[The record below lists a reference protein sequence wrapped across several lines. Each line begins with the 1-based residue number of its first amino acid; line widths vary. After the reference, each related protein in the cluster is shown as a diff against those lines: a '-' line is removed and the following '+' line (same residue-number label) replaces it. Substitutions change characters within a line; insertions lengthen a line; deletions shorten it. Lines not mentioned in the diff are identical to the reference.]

1 MFEKSH
7 LAQNVN
13 VYQYLRELEHFVDAK
28 AEHTQGVFSEFVEDT
43 KSLKDLHSQMN
54 DHKKN
59 LKSLVIRYCRLLEGV
74 RDDSTKFTDNE
85 LNSLT
90 AVHNMRKRDLKE
102 AKETLISFSAP
113 VESLDSV
120 ESLISKNLK
129 SLQSFLK
136 VVNG

>member
-1 MFEKSH
+1 MFETSH
-7 LAQNVN
+7 LAQNIN
-13 VYQYLRELEHFVDAK
+13 VYRYLRELEHFVEAK
-28 AEHTQGVFSEFVEDT
+28 ASHTQGVFSEFVEDN

-54 DHKKN
+54 NHKKN
-59 LKSLVIRYCRLLEGV
+59 LKSLVARYCSLIAGV
-74 RDDSTKFTDNE
+74 RDENTKFTDDE

-113 VESLDSV
+113 VESLDAV
-120 ESLISKNLK
+120 ESLISRNLK
-129 SLQSFLK
+129 ALQSFLK

>member
-1 MFEKSH
+1 MFQKSH
-7 LAQNVN
+7 LAQNIN
-13 VYQYLRELEHFVDAK
+13 VYQYLRELEHFVEIKSA
-28 AEHTQGVFSEFVEDT
+28 HTQGVFSEFVEDT

-54 DHKKN
+54 DHEKN
-59 LKSLVIRYCRLLEGV
+59 ITSLIARYCSLLEGV
-74 RDDSTKFTDNE
+74 RDETTKFTDNE

-129 SLQSFLK
+129 ALQSFLK